1 MFLSMKCHNMTY
13 HCSAFII
20 PQIYLQSEL
29 QTKGTI
35 AHLVKIVSN
44 IGINKMNV
52 GVANWIRDT
61 IHRFK

>member
-1 MFLSMKCHNMTY
+1 M
-13 HCSAFII
+13 
-20 PQIYLQSEL
+20 YLQSEL
-29 QTKGTI
+29 QTKGNI

-61 IHRFK
+61 IRRFK